1 VNKPAAID
9 MDGQSKPA
17 MLDADNTTLFQ
28 IKRREVLAR
37 RVLNQI
43 RDYNIAEPRSGP
55 SFTPAQAAELINRST
70 SSIRTAEN
78 EGRLPEQSR
87 NALGRREGYNL
98 AQLDHMREVFGTRP
112 WRHPAD
118 DPIVLAVQNFKGGVG
133 KSTMSVHLAQHLAIH
148 GYRVLL
154 IDADAQASSTMLF
167 GYIPDDDFG
176 PWDSI
181 AACLIPGDEE
191 NYRPMPELI
200 RKTHYHGLDLVPS
213 NLNLY
218 NAEYEIAGRMRA
230 YGMSILTLLRDQIAG
245 VAQQYDVVILDPP
258 PALGM
263 VSMSVLLAANALL
276 IPMPP
281 NVIDFAS
288 TTSFLSMLGQNMEQL
303 EEAGITVD
311 YKFIQIAMSR
321 NEDKWAQAQI
331 AELASSVFQKTI
343 LSAELKSS
351 AEFGNAT
358 SKQKT
363 VYDMSE
369 STTNHQVRKRCLAQL
384 NALNGE
390 IEQLIR
396 SHWPNTPAIDRQER
410 LGPVGPS

>member
-1 VNKPAAID
+1 
-9 MDGQSKPA
+9 
-17 MLDADNTTLFQ
+17 
-28 IKRREVLAR
+28 
-37 RVLNQI
+37 
-43 RDYNIAEPRSGP
+43 
-55 SFTPAQAAELINRST
+55 
-70 SSIRTAEN
+70 
-78 EGRLPEQSR
+78 
-87 NALGRREGYNL
+87 
-98 AQLDHMREVFGTRP
+98 
-112 WRHPAD
+112 
-118 DPIVLAVQNFKGGVG
+118 
-133 KSTMSVHLAQHLAIH
+133 
-148 GYRVLL
+148 
-154 IDADAQASSTMLF
+154 
-167 GYIPDDDFG
+167 
-176 PWDSI
+176 
-181 AACLIPGDEE
+181 
-191 NYRPMPELI
+191 
-200 RKTHYHGLDLVPS
+200 
-213 NLNLY
+213 
-218 NAEYEIAGRMRA
+218 MRA
-230 YGMSILTLLRDQIAG
+230 YGMNILTLLRDQIAS
-245 VAQQYDVVILDPP
+245 VAQNYDVVILDPP

-303 EEAGITVD
+303 EAAGITVD

-321 NEDKWAQAQI
+321 NEDKWAQTQI

-396 SHWPNTPAIDRQER
+396 SQWPNTPAVDRQER
-410 LGPVGPS
+410 LGPGGPN

>member
-1 VNKPAAID
+1 MNAD
-9 MDGQSKPA
+9 NQSKPM

-43 RDYNIAEPRSGP
+43 REYNIAEPRSGP
-55 SFTPAQAAELINRST
+55 TFTPAQAADLVHRST

-87 NALGRREGYNL
+87 NASGRREGYNL

-112 WRHPAD
+112 WRNPID

-191 NYRPMPELI
+191 HFRPLPELI

-230 YGMSILTLLRDQIAG
+230 YGMNILTLLRDQIAS
-245 VAQQYDVVILDPP
+245 VSANYDVVVLDPP

-303 EEAGITVD
+303 EESQITVD

-321 NEDKWAQAQI
+321 NEDKWAQTQI

-343 LSAELKSS
+343 LNSELKSS

-384 NALNGE
+384 NSLNGE

-396 SHWPNTPAIDRQER
+396 AHWPNTSPIDRQER
-410 LGPVGPS
+410 VGPTGPA

>member
-1 VNKPAAID
+1 MNKPTAIGSD
-9 MDGQSKPA
+9 STSKPV

-37 RVLNQI
+37 RVLGQI
-43 RDYNIAEPRSGP
+43 RDYNISEPRNGP
-55 SFTPAQAAELINRST
+55 TFTPAQAADLINRST
-70 SSIRTAEN
+70 SSIRTAES
-78 EGRLPEQSR
+78 EGRLPEQTR
-87 NALGRREGYNL
+87 NSLNRREGYSL
-98 AQLDHMREVFGTRP
+98 SQLDHMREVFGTRP
-112 WRHPAD
+112 WRSPAD
-118 DPIVLAVQNFKGGVG
+118 DPVVLAVQNFKGGVG
-133 KSTMSVHLAQHLAIH
+133 KSTMSVHLAQYLAIH

-154 IDADAQASSTMLF
+154 IDADAQASTTMLF

-191 NYRPMPELI
+191 HYRPLPELI

-230 YGMSILTLLRDQIAG
+230 YGMNILTLLRDQIAA
-245 VAQQYDVVILDPP
+245 VANNYDVVILDPP

-303 EEAGITVD
+303 EEQGITAD
-311 YKFIQIAMSR
+311 YRFIQIAMSR
-321 NEDKWAQAQI
+321 NEDKWAQTQI

-343 LSAELKSS
+343 LTSELKSS

-358 SKQKT
+358 SKQKS

-396 SHWPNTPAIDRQER
+396 GQWPNTPAIDRQDR
-410 LGPVGPS
+410 Q